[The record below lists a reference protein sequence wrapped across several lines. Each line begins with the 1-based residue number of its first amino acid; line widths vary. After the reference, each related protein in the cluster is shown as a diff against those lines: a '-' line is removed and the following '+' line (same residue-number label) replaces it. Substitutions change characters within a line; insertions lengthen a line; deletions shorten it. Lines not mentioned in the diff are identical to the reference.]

1 MSENISEY
9 TTSLAG
15 LTCKP
20 LAILSETISPQE
32 MSRVRGGTDYVE
44 PCPWNEDEE
53 VENPYP
59 CETPDGEPC
68 PCDEE
73 IIESDDG
80 EDSSLWEDVT
90 EIVDD
95 VWDWLNGDDV
105 EEEWSEED
113 IEDEETEDEETEDEW
128 SEEDMEK
135 EGIY

>member
-1 MSENISEY
+1 MSENISEH
-9 TTSLAG
+9 TTSITG

-32 MSRVRGGTDYVE
+32 MSMARGGTDYVE
-44 PCPWNEDEE
+44 PCPRNEDED
-53 VENPYP
+53 VEDPYP
-59 CETPDGEPC
+59 CETPDGLPC

-95 VWDWLNGDDV
+95 VWDWLTDDDV
-105 EEEWSEED
+105 EEEWPEEED
-113 IEDEETEDEETEDEW
+113 IEEEETEEEEILEEW
-128 SEEDMEK
+128 P
-135 EGIY
+135 